1 MERLSKKQD
10 LCVIGSKATLLN
22 DLEIPVRKR
31 LINECCQSL
40 LEVIDLFGVQQIV
53 CLGMFVEAQVKALVK
68 NRQIDDVK
76 VHFLVHL
83 SPASPLA
90 NTGWD
95 KIARKT
101 FERLGLLEAQ
111 SDDF

>member
-1 MERLSKKQD
+1 MAKSVKCITLNDIEISVIKKQ
-10 LCVIGSKATLLN
+10 
-22 DLEIPVRKR
+22 
-31 LINECCQSL
+31 LINECCQAL

-53 CLGMFVEAQVKALVK
+53 CLGRFIEAQVKALVK
-68 NRQIDDVK
+68 SRQTDDIK
-76 VHFLVHL
+76 VHFLVHP

-101 FERLGLLEAQ
+101 FERLRLLDAQ
-111 SDDF
+111 SDDI